1 MDEQKQSIKQKM
13 ISIAQSGNDEGLIQI
28 IKDIIPQKPLVAE
41 TEWETIVNTITL
53 DVTSSILR
61 DLVDR
66 LKFIREGGLHK
77 NEN

>member
-1 MDEQKQSIKQKM
+1 MEEQKQSIKQKM
-13 ISIAQSGNDEGLIQI
+13 ISISQSGNDEGFIQI
-28 IKDIIPQKPLVAE
+28 IKDIIPQKPLVAK

-66 LKFIREGGLHK
+66 LKFIREGGLHTQDD
-77 NEN
+77 